1 LEFDTMKLAIAGFE
15 RALMWF
21 LDPTTGAALGQ
32 QASLAVGNGSGA
44 FVMDEVKNADQ
55 SFQQFTDLSIQ
66 GGDREGIAIFTW
78 GNSRLL
84 PFDVVTSA
92 YDTAI
97 NDMIQGVT
105 SIATN
110 PYAVETAQNSN
121 RITQQQIGFAI
132 QQKAEDLDT
141 GNQKY
146 VTHFLNKCTASYRRG
161 GGATFRGESDSILR
175 VTPRQSNRAFTGQP
189 FGSAANQI
197 NLGLVGGKTDCYT
210 IITDN
215 PIHLYSIKSNG
226 TTTNYTLPYRPLS
239 AVVALGATPNVFTI
253 DGVRTALTSANV
265 ATGAIV
271 LADAEDSGD
280 FGELWYDTNY
290 VAA

>member
-1 LEFDTMKLAIAGFE
+1 MKLAIAGFE

-21 LDPTTGAALGQ
+21 YDPTTGAALGQ
-32 QASLAVGNGSGA
+32 QSTLAAGSGSGA

-55 SFQQFTDLSIQ
+55 AFQQFTDLSIQ

-78 GNSRLL
+78 GNPRIQ

-105 SIATN
+105 TIASN
-110 PYAVETAQNSN
+110 AYAIETAQNSN
-121 RITQQQIGFAI
+121 RITQQAVGFAI
-132 QQKAEDLDT
+132 QQRAEDLDT

-161 GGATFRGESDSILR
+161 GATFRGESDSILR
-175 VTPRQSNRAFTGQP
+175 VSPRQSNRAFTGQP
-189 FGSAANQI
+189 FGSASNQI

-210 IITDN
+210 IITDY
-215 PIHLYSIKSNG
+215 PIHLYSLKSNAS
-226 TTTNYTLPYRPLS
+226 TTNFTLPYRP
-239 AVVALGATPNVFTI
+239 VDNTVALGATPNVFTLA
-253 DGVRTALTSANV
+253 GVRTALTSANV
-265 ATGAIV
+265 STAAIV
-271 LADAEDSGD
+271 LAAAGTSGD
-280 FGELWYDTNY
+280 LGELWYGTNY